1 MEYLPLQCSWVIT
14 CGTPLGCMT
23 VLSGSHILLWSTYCD
38 RLVLKRCNI
47 CTSTED
53 RERVLLGLLT
63 GSWTAVY
70 LQEQNWLK
78 DICITEVHPSMS
90 DQAHQA
96 RNLKQFDRLGSVI
109 PSQAAWR
116 SFAFLVRLACLCI
129 FQAAWLVWKS
139 AARLIGVRSDSA
151 DLLLVCSC
159 EMEKATVCAQF
170 QVFPEGISSC
180 FVLTKI
186 SCRINILSFHLLVNM
201 IS

>member
-1 MEYLPLQCSWVIT
+1 MEYLLLQCSWVIM

-53 RERVLLGLLT
+53 KRGFYWGCWQDHGWQFTYRSRT
-63 GSWTAVY
+63 DSKTSAS
-70 LQEQNWLK
+70 LK
-78 DICITEVHPSMS
+78 STPAWVT
-90 DQAHQA
+90 AHQA

-139 AARLIGVRSDSA
+139 AARLIRMRSDSA
-151 DLLLVCSC
+151 HFLLVCSC
-159 EMEKATVCAQF
+159 EMEKATVSAQF

-186 SCRINILSFHLLVNM
+186 SCRINILLFHLLVNM